1 MLDPEASDEV
11 RDRIVSEA
19 RGRIESGGTLKH
31 DTSWGL
37 RKMAYEIDK
46 RTEADY
52 RFFRFESD
60 ESAVLDSLDHDLKIA
75 DGVLRFRIFK
85 VDARSPVVVPPAP
98 SPGAASDRP
107 PRRDG
112 EDGGAEDAPPAAAAP
127 AAEAPAAG
135 EAAPAEGAPP
145 APAEPAAE
153 PAAEAPAA
161 AETPPEPA
169 AEAPAEP
176 AAEEAP
182 AEPAAAEP
190 VEAPAEP
197 AAEAPAEPAEPA
209 PEAPAEPAE
218 APAEP
223 AAPDA
228 EPADAGDQPA

>member
-112 EDGGAEDAPPAAAAP
+112 EDAGAEDAPPAAAAP
-127 AAEAPAAG
+127 GAEAPAAG
-135 EAAPAEGAPP
+135 EAAPAEGVPP
-145 APAEPAAE
+145 APADAAAE

-161 AETPPEPA
+161 P
-169 AEAPAEP
+169 EAPAEP

-182 AEPAAAEP
+182 PEPTAAEPA
-190 VEAPAEP
+190 EAPAEP
-197 AAEAPAEPAEPA
+197 AAEAPAEPTDAPAEPA
-209 PEAPAEPAE
+209 AEAPAEPAE